1 MKQRTVKSTI
11 VRGAAAVAAVFAAA
25 GLVLAAAGP
34 LAGSDPASAHDRG
47 AADAFAAAHAAKGAA
62 PPFAFLY
69 GGRASAGFIGRWAVT
84 VEERTDGAKL
94 VRTLVYADP
103 ATGLRVTAVYTVYRD
118 FPAVEWVLRLKNAGS
133 ADTPV
138 IEKLRACA
146 VALTGFAP
154 SAADP
159 VRLYRA
165 RGSAAERSDFAP
177 IDETLA
183 AGAEVRF
190 GPTAGRSSDTNAL
203 PFFNVAAAGHGVV
216 AAVGW
221 SGRWEASV
229 GRKGADPRAVDISAG
244 MAETHFRLRPGEE
257 VRTPSVALVFWK
269 DADRMAGHNL
279 FRRFVLAHHMPR
291 AAGAGAGAAGGGSGR
306 PVPLPIAHGVG
317 FGGPLP
323 CNEYVCATESYA
335 IGMIERLHQFGIEPD
350 ACWIDA
356 GWYENKTPYWWSGVG
371 SWTPNLKNFPRGL
384 KPVTEAARKY
394 GQGFVLWFEP
404 ERVYEGTWLDR
415 EHKDWLTALPGNP
428 NRLLDL
434 GDPEALAW
442 LIDHISGV
450 LRDEGV
456 TVYRQDFNFD
466 PRPYWAAMDAPDRV
480 GVAEM
485 KHIEGL
491 YKFWDALLARV
502 PGLLIDNCASGGRRI
517 DLETTSRSI
526 PLWRTDYI
534 YWEPNGYQCHTY
546 GLHFWVPASGTGNG
560 DPRKYWFRSAAIG
573 GAVVMGWE
581 LTANFNLPAA
591 LEDMAEFRELRDYAY
606 GDYYPLT
613 AYGTGDDVWTALQW
627 DRPEAGD
634 GIVVGFRRPQAP
646 QAAIEVKLGGLDPGA
661 DYEVDYADYGV
672 TVVKSGRELAAGLT
686 LKIAEAP
693 GSMLIKYRRVR

>member
-1 MKQRTVKSTI
+1 MKPIGRRAISI
-11 VRGAAAVAAVFAAA
+11 LGVAFLAFI
-25 GLVLAAAGP
+25 AAAGP
-34 LAGSDPASAHDRG
+34 LAGWDVAAARDLG
-47 AADAFAAAHAAKGAA
+47 AAAAFAAGHAAKGAA
-62 PPFAFLY
+62 PPFAFVY
-69 GGRASAGFIGRWAVT
+69 DGQPSSGFIGRWDVT
-84 VEERTDGAKL
+84 ADEKAEGPKL
-94 VRTLVYADP
+94 VRTFVYADP
-103 ATGLRVTAVYTVYRD
+103 ATGLRVTAVYTIYRD
-118 FPAVEWVLRLKNAGS
+118 FPAVEWVVRFKNAGS
-133 ADTPV
+133 SDTPV

-146 VALTGFAP
+146 VSLGLFAA
-154 SAADP
+154 SAASP

-165 RGSAAERSDFAP
+165 RGSSAERSDFAP

-203 PFFNVAAAGHGVV
+203 PFFNVAADGHGVV

-221 SGRWEASV
+221 SGRWEAVV
-229 GRKGADPRAVDISAG
+229 GRMGSDPRSLELTAG

-257 VRTPSVALVFWK
+257 VRTPSMALLFWK

-279 FRRFVLAHHMPR
+279 FRRFVLAHHMPQ
-291 AAGAGAGAAGGGSGR
+291 AGGK
-306 PVPLPIAHGVG
+306 PVPLPINHGVG

-356 GWYENKTPYWWSGVG
+356 GWYENRTPYWWSGVG
-371 SWTPNLKNFPRGL
+371 TWTVNTKNFPRGL

-394 GQGFVLWFEP
+394 GQGFVVWFEP

-415 EHKDWLTALPGNP
+415 EHKDWLTVLPGNP

-434 GDPEALAW
+434 GNPKALAW
-442 LIDHISGV
+442 LIDHVSNF

-456 TVYRQDFNFD
+456 TIYRQDFNFD
-466 PRPYWAAMDAPDRV
+466 PRPYWTALDAPDRV

-491 YKFWDALLARV
+491 YAFWDALLERN

-526 PLWRTDYI
+526 PLWRTDYN

-546 GLHFWVPASGTGNG
+546 GLHFFLPASGTGNG
-560 DPRKYWFRSAAIG
+560 DPRKYWFRSSMG

-581 LTANFNLPAA
+581 LTASFNLPAA
-591 LEDMAEFRELRDYAY
+591 IEDMAEFRSLRDYLY

-613 AYGTGDDVWTALQW
+613 EYATGDDAWAAFQW
-627 DRPEAGD
+627 DRPEQGD
-634 GIVVGFRRPQAP
+634 GIVLAFRRPQAP
-646 QAAIEVKLGGLDPGA
+646 QAAIEVKLGGLEAGA
-661 DYEVDYADYGV
+661 DYEVNYEDYGV
-672 TVVKSGRELAAGLT
+672 VVVRSGQELAAGIT
-686 LKIAEAP
+686 LKIPEAP
-693 GSMLIKYRRVR
+693 ASMLIKYRRVR